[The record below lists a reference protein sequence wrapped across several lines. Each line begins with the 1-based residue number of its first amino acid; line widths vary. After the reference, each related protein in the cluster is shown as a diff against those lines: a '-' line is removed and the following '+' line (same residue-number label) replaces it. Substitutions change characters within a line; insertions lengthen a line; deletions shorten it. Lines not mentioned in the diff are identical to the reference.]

1 MAFLTPLLADL
12 RSVSPGVLLR
22 ESLRAGTVAGLAM
35 MPFGAAFR
43 AVGLR
48 INEYGPKTLAL
59 IAGDLEPPLITIAGF
74 AQHMAI
80 SWFAAPPLLILV
92 ARSRGRAHR
101 TLTGAAYGAAFY
113 VAVNS
118 LALPAFFGDPT
129 PWELGIATIAP
140 SLIVHVVYG
149 LVVAWM
155 ARAGLSGAPA
165 R

>member
-1 MAFLTPLLADL
+1 MRAALLADL
-12 RSVSPGVLLR
+12 RSVSPGALLR
-22 ESLRAGTVAGLAM
+22 ESLRAGSVAGLAM
-35 MPFGAAFR
+35 MPFGVAFR
-43 AVGLR
+43 AMGLR
-48 INEYGPKTLAL
+48 INEYGPKALAL
-59 IAGDLEPPLITIAGF
+59 IAGDLEPPLSSIAEF

-129 PWELGIATIAP
+129 PWELGIATVAP

-149 LVVAWM
+149 LGVAWM
-155 ARAGLSGAPA
+155 ARGGLSGAPP